1 MNKSIKVTRRHIRRN
16 AQLFVENAVTDN
28 IVLIQAL
35 GLCPIIAAGDSL
47 QKGVA
52 LTICT
57 AVVLIP
63 LSFFIATVGNWLP
76 KWLRPA
82 AYVVLAAALLVGT
95 AYVMN
100 RYVSPELFGELH
112 LFIPLMAVNMLYT
125 RSIGFSSLV
134 RPLSTIVDALGSTVG
149 FGLVICTIS
158 ALREALAFGTLW
170 GKPVDVTVLPQE
182 ASSPFV
188 AFIMLGFMAAL
199 LQWSRQRI
207 TAFLKRKE
215 AEDDE

>member
-1 MNKSIKVTRRHIRRN
+1 MNKTGNTRRHIRRN
-16 AQLFVENAVTDN
+16 AQLFAENALTDN

-63 LSFFIATVGNWLP
+63 LSFFIALSSNWCP
-76 KWLRPA
+76 KWVRPA
-82 AYVVLAAALLVGT
+82 AYVVLASLLLVATG
-95 AYVMN
+95 AVMKQ
-100 RYVSPELFGELH
+100 YVSPELFAELH

-125 RSIGFSSLV
+125 RSVGFSS
-134 RPLSTIVDALGSTVG
+134 IVNPIATMMDALGSTVG
-149 FGLVICTIS
+149 FGLVICAVSI
-158 ALREALAFGTLW
+158 LREVLAFGTIW
-170 GKPVDVTVLPQE
+170 GNPVEVTALPQE
-182 ASSPFV
+182 ASSPFL
-188 AFIMLGFMAAL
+188 AFILLGFMAAL

-207 TAFLKRKE
+207 SAFIHRKE
-215 AEDDE
+215 GDDHE

>member
-1 MNKSIKVTRRHIRRN
+1 MNKTGNTRRQIRRN
-16 AQLFVENAVTDN
+16 AQLFAENALIDN

-63 LSFFIATVGNWLP
+63 LSFFIALVGNWMP
-76 KWLRPA
+76 KWVRPA
-82 AYVVLAAALLVGT
+82 AYVVLASLLLVGT
-95 AYVMN
+95 GTVMKW
-100 RYVSPELFGELH
+100 YVSPELFAELH

-125 RSIGFSSLV
+125 RSVGFSSIV
-134 RPLSTIVDALGSTVG
+134 NPIATMVDALGSTVG
-149 FGLVICTIS
+149 FGLVICAVST
-158 ALREALAFGTLW
+158 LREMLAFGTIW
-170 GKPVDVTVLPQE
+170 GNPVDITPLPQE
-182 ASSPFV
+182 ASSPFI
-188 AFIMLGFMAAL
+188 AFILLGFMAAL

-207 TAFLKRKE
+207 KAFIHRKE
-215 AEDDE
+215 GDDHE